1 MISVVLVEPCSP
13 GNVGAVARS
22 MKNFG
27 LKKLYLVNPQCN
39 HLDQEALW
47 RAKHAK
53 DVLKKCTV
61 LRKFS
66 ELKKFNTLV
75 ATTAALGTASNVARI
90 PLSPEELGE
99 KYFELN
105 RANSAIVFGRDTT
118 GLTNQEILKCD
129 IVATI
134 PSSPSYRALNLS
146 HSVAIILYEL
156 FRNSRK
162 KKTMS
167 SFTPASSEE
176 KEVIMRLI
184 SQMLKRMPFHFD
196 TQRDTQRKIWKRI
209 MGKAML
215 NRREAFAVIGFL
227 KKASKL
233 K

>member
-13 GNVGAVARS
+13 GNIGAVARS

-27 LKKLYLVNPQCN
+27 VKDLYLVNPKCD
-39 HLDQEALW
+39 HLDREALW

-53 DVLKKCTV
+53 DILKRSKVLKKFSD
-61 LRKFS
+61 LGKFS
-66 ELKKFNTLV
+66 TLV

-105 RANSAIVFGRDTT
+105 RAGSAVVFGRDGT
-118 GLTNQEILKCD
+118 GLTNREIMKCD
-129 IVATI
+129 FVVTI
-134 PSSPSYRALNLS
+134 PSSPRYRALNLS
-146 HSVAIILYEL
+146 HAAAVILYEL
-156 FRNSRK
+156 FRHSRK
-162 KKTMS
+162 KKIVS
-167 SFTPASSEE
+167 GFTPSGSQE
-176 KEVIMRLI
+176 KEVIMKLI
-184 SQMLKRMPFHFD
+184 EGLLKRMPFHFD
-196 TQRDTQRKIWKRI
+196 TQRDTQKKIWKRI

-215 NRREAFAVIGFL
+215 SRREAFAVIGFL